1 MAPPRWRQGFI
12 LQSLP
17 GHGLCKAGSQSLF
30 LYLCLRLSSFVLS
43 PACFSPGSLPLR
55 APDSTWVTRR
65 FLSVSISLCLWYSV
79 SWSCPCASSL
89 ADSALTRGSQARTW
103 QAPARP
109 ACPQP
114 RPAPTPSC
122 ALFPPPRRPAPPA
135 GSPFPFVCFGL
146 SHFIPR
152 LFPRCPTR
160 AVGPR
165 RAS

>member
-1 MAPPRWRQGFI
+1 MVLGPGTLGTWPHQDGGSPSLGMAFAK
-12 LQSLP
+12 LAASL
-17 GHGLCKAGSQSLF
+17 CFSTF
-30 LYLCLRLSSFVLS
+30 FVLS

-89 ADSALTRGSQARTW
+89 AHSALTRGSQARTW